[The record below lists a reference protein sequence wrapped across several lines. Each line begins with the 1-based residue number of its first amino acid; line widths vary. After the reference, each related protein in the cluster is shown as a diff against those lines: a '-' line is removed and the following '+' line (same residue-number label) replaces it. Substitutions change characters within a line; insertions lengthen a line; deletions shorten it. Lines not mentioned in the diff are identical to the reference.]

1 MVRLVRRWTGHPALT
16 AAGGRGAR
24 SQVGWRTQPLQM
36 CTLAAQSRLPVCA
49 GCLQPAV
56 GGPLADR
63 RCVPRSASGLQMTG
77 AVRRWTL
84 GRRRRALVW
93 LGRSRVE
100 RWLAAVSQSRLA
112 G

>member
-1 MVRLVRRWTGHPALT
+1 MVRLVRRWTGRPPSMQPVDA
-16 AAGGRGAR
+16 APVARSAGGPK
-24 SQVGWRTQPLQM
+24 PLPM